1 MASLEG
7 RLAVRVNNASET
19 HLVPSLTSD
28 ATLRFLRDYRL
39 LTNQFSNADSSVI
52 TLLGASLSPNV
63 LHGRT
68 PTDVDSCSSLGD
80 VWTVKPVRTFGESTY
95 LISRQP
101 SCKVLVR
108 QKTDLTCVALLRENR
123 GAFP

>member
-1 MASLEG
+1 M
-7 RLAVRVNNASET
+7 
-19 HLVPSLTSD
+19 
-28 ATLRFLRDYRL
+28 
-39 LTNQFSNADSSVI
+39 
-52 TLLGASLSPNV
+52 TLLGASLSPNG

-68 PTDVDSCSSLGD
+68 PTDVDSGFSLEG
-80 VWTVKPVRTFGESTY
+80 VWTVKPVGTSGKSTF